1 MFIYIYILSYYKLF
15 FYFNVCLSAMLT
27 HLAAANTIFCDGTFY
42 ACPSMFHQLYTV
54 HDAMVCD
61 SMYPLVFALLPG
73 KDESHIHT
81 LLQPDPTHRSTTPG
95 TTPTR
100 HSIHR
105 LRDSNQQRST
115 HYLPWG
121 YGKRLLLSLYS
132 VYLVK
137 DIEMRTSDI
146 LQREHDITRFVRRA
160 AVLPLVPQHLVE
172 DVWLNAL
179 EDIGEADNV
188 PDTTSFTDYVTELWV
203 EGNRVSW
210 NHYQTEGPRTTNH
223 LEGWHN
229 KIKKNVHHAHPNIY
243 QIIEVLQ
250 NTQAVAECTIIQYGA
265 GGARPPKRRRYRV
278 MDTRLQLLKD
288 RYHQGLINVV
298 D

>member
-1 MFIYIYILSYYKLF
+1 
-15 FYFNVCLSAMLT
+15 
-27 HLAAANTIFCDGTFY
+27 
-42 ACPSMFHQLYTV
+42 
-54 HDAMVCD
+54 
-61 SMYPLVFALLPG
+61 
-73 KDESHIHT
+73 
-81 LLQPDPTHRSTTPG
+81 
-95 TTPTR
+95 
-100 HSIHR
+100 
-105 LRDSNQQRST
+105 
-115 HYLPWG
+115 
-121 YGKRLLLSLYS
+121 
-132 VYLVK
+132 
-137 DIEMRTSDI
+137 MRTSDI

-298 D
+298 DYADAASHLLHLD